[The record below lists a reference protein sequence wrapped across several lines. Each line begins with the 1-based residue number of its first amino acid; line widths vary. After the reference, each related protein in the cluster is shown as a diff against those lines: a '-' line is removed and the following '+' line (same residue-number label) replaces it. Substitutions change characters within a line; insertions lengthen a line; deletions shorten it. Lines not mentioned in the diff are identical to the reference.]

1 MMSSTPKPITCV
13 LNGPG
18 DWNEWMD
25 SIETA
30 AKIAKI
36 WQYVNPETTREAQP
50 ALAEPAY
57 PVPSDVKAGA
67 QRLQDLSPVE
77 REELQARRHLWNQQH
92 AKWERQEEA
101 LAQMESR
108 IRESI
113 AKSFLSYTRK
123 CEDAHEML
131 TKLKDRFKP
140 TNDTRKDEVIAKYQ
154 QLQRPPKQ
162 NINRDQFPTLHQ
174 IIQKFRDTRSKPK
187 TRGSIFSASF
197 QGKGADDGDE
207 TPKKR
212 DCLCGKKHL
221 FKNCPYLIE
230 SKRPTGWKPDPEIQ
244 RNIDQKLEKIPKLR
258 NAVEVIQKQ
267 ESSKKKET
275 SESSGESPSK
285 PTSFVTATL
294 LQGPEEPIHSPAVLT
309 MRAIP
314 EYSLR
319 DSFILDSGA
328 TIHVCNNRDRFKT
341 FQSAGINDYLYA
353 GDSTVAIEGV
363 GDVDIQ
369 ITTSDGVSTIT
380 LRNTAYVPQ
389 FHTNTVS
396 LNKFIE
402 KGVHWNTESHEL
414 TYRGVPYCRVEK
426 HYGQWV
432 LEYNDRSV
440 DNMVFAT
447 KSMILRTATA
457 S

>member
-140 TNDTRKDEVIAKYQ
+140 TNDTCKDEVIAKYQ
-154 QLQRPPKQ
+154 QLQRPPKNRDLSTWLQRWDEVFDEGEELEIPHVKEHQPVKNFINSVEEVNSRFYSYWKQHLQ
-162 NINRDQFPTLHQ
+162 NINRDQFPILHQ
-174 IIQKFRDTRSKPK
+174 IIQKFRDTRPKPK

-328 TIHVCNNRDRFKT
+328 TIHVCNNQDQFKT
-341 FQSAGINDYLYA
+341 FQSVGTNDYLYM

-380 LRNTAYVPQ
+380 L
-389 FHTNTVS
+389 
-396 LNKFIE
+396 
-402 KGVHWNTESHEL
+402 
-414 TYRGVPYCRVEK
+414 
-426 HYGQWV
+426 
-432 LEYNDRSV
+432 
-440 DNMVFAT
+440 
-447 KSMILRTATA
+447 
-457 S
+457 